1 MLFTDKVRRLEAL
14 LTKCKESIKANK
26 QKTSAL
32 TEVKDSLSKQLSE
45 READLIALTDTFNR
59 TNAELTQ
66 LKTKEQEEELQMAQA
81 KMHMHQASVQILY
94 TTISRV
100 QTYFFRHFCLDG
112 SKQSCQKKLSFR
124 GK

>member
-1 MLFTDKVRRLEAL
+1 MFHFLKELTKLAKNYPIFFKLTDKVRRLETL

-66 LKTKEQEEELQMAQA
+66 LKTREQEEELQMAQA
-81 KMHMHQASVQILY
+81 KMHMHQASTTDFVHITIL
-94 TTISRV
+94 
-100 QTYFFRHFCLDG
+100 
-112 SKQSCQKKLSFR
+112 
-124 GK
+124 